1 MGQRLLEMYEFIDEQ
16 LGLVGKMKLA
26 MLTKIP
32 SATASSTPD
41 SPQNVQKFVDAV
53 RTLTGRDPPSR

>member
-1 MGQRLLEMYEFIDEQ
+1 
-16 LGLVGKMKLA
+16 MKLA

-53 RTLTGRDPPSR
+53 RTLTGREPPSR